1 VDPLETTDG
10 KPGRSANGRDDRANP
25 PHEGAMKKRCWIP
38 SNSALGPGTLC
49 LDCLLV
55 LHLQIRF
62 AVHQNWNED

>member
-1 VDPLETTDG
+1 MWRHAFAPATEI
-10 KPGRSANGRDDRANP
+10 RAPN
-25 PHEGAMKKRCWIP
+25 EK
-38 SNSALGPGTLC
+38 ALLDSVQQRFWGPGTLC